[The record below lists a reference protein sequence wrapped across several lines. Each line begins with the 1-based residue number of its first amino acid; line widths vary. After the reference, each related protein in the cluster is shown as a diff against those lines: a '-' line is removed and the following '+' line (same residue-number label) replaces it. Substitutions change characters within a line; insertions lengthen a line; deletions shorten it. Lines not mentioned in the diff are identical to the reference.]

1 LPFSFDGSDVMSKQL
16 LSAIAIGLTIAAYFP
31 YIRSIIQGKTKP
43 HVFSWVIWGTT
54 TCIVFLAQLADKG
67 GAGAWVI
74 GFSGIISIYVA
85 YLSYIKRSDSTITRM
100 DWIFFIVAMTSLP
113 IWYLTSDPLLAVV
126 ILTTVDVLGFGPTFR
141 KAYIRPAEEQLR
153 FFVIMAVRNLIVVLA
168 LENYSLTTVLFPATI
183 AVVCLIFSLMVV
195 YRRRIKREV

>member
-1 LPFSFDGSDVMSKQL
+1 MYKEL
-16 LSAIAIGLTIAAYFP
+16 LSAIAIGLTIFAYYP

-43 HVFSWVIWGTT
+43 HVFSWVIWGTS

-85 YLSYIKRSDSTITRM
+85 FLAYIKRSDSTITRM
-100 DWIFFIVAMTSLP
+100 DRLFFIVAMTSLP
-113 IWYLTSDPLLAVV
+113 IWYLTSDPLWAVL
-126 ILTTVDVLGFGPTFR
+126 ILTTVDVLGFAPTFR
-141 KAYIRPAEEQLR
+141 RSYISPFEEQLM
-153 FFVIMAVRNLIVVLA
+153 FYVIMAGRNLVVISA

-183 AVVCLIFSLMVV
+183 AVVALIFSLMVA
-195 YRRRIKREV
+195 YRRRVLT

>member
-1 LPFSFDGSDVMSKQL
+1 MYKQL
-16 LSAIAIGLTIAAYFP
+16 LGAIAIWLTIIAYYP

-43 HVFSWVIWGTT
+43 HVFSWVIWGTS

-85 YLSYIKRSDSTITRM
+85 FLAYIKRSDSSITRI
-100 DWIFFIVAMTSLP
+100 DRLFFIVAMTALP
-113 IWYLTSDPLLAVV
+113 IWYLTSDPLWAVV
-126 ILTTVDVLGFGPTFR
+126 ILTTVDVLGFVPTFR
-141 KAYIRPAEEQLR
+141 RSYILPFEEQLM
-153 FFVIMAVRNLIVVLA
+153 FYVVMALRNLVVLSA

-183 AVVCLIFSLMVV
+183 AIACLIFSLMVV
-195 YRRRIKREV
+195 YRRRVLT

>member
-1 LPFSFDGSDVMSKQL
+1 MNFKQL
-16 LSAIAIGLTIAAYFP
+16 LSAIAIVLTIIAYFP

-43 HVFSWVIWGTT
+43 HVFSWVIWGTS

-85 YLSYIKRSDSTITRM
+85 FLSYTKRSDSSITRI
-100 DWIFFIVAMTSLP
+100 DWIFFILAMTSSP
-113 IWYLTSDPLLAVV
+113 VWYLTSDPLWAVV
-126 ILTTVDVLGFGPTFR
+126 ILTTVDVLGFAPTFR
-141 KAYIRPAEEQLR
+141 RSYIRPFEEQLM
-153 FFVIMAVRNLIVVLA
+153 FYMIMAVRNLFVVSA

-183 AVVCLIFSLMVV
+183 ATVCLIFSVMVLS
-195 YRRRIKREV
+195 RRRRMALSAKSLN

>member
-1 LPFSFDGSDVMSKQL
+1 MYKQL
-16 LSAIAIGLTIAAYFP
+16 LGAIAIGLTIIAYYP

-43 HVFSWVIWGTT
+43 HVFSWVIWGTS

-85 YLSYIKRSDSTITRM
+85 FLAYIKRSDSSITRI
-100 DWIFFIVAMTSLP
+100 DWLFFIVAMTALP
-113 IWYLTSDPLLAVV
+113 IWYLTSDPLWAVV
-126 ILTTVDVLGFGPTFR
+126 ILTTVDVLGFVPTFR
-141 KAYIRPAEEQLR
+141 RSYILPFEEQLM
-153 FFVIMAVRNLIVVLA
+153 FYMVMALRNFVVLSA

-183 AVVCLIFSLMVV
+183 AIACLIFSLMVV
-195 YRRRIKREV
+195 YRRRVLT

>member
-1 LPFSFDGSDVMSKQL
+1 MYKQL
-16 LSAIAIGLTIAAYFP
+16 LGAIAIGLTIIAYYP

-43 HVFSWVIWGTT
+43 HVFSWVIWGTS

-85 YLSYIKRSDSTITRM
+85 FLSYIKRSDSSITRI
-100 DWIFFIVAMTSLP
+100 DWLFFIVAMTALP
-113 IWYLTSDPLLAVV
+113 IWYLTSDPLWAVV
-126 ILTTVDVLGFGPTFR
+126 ILTTVDVLGFAPTFR
-141 KAYIRPAEEQLR
+141 RSYIFPFEEQLM
-153 FFVIMAVRNLIVVLA
+153 FYVVMALRNLVVVSA

-183 AVVCLIFSLMVV
+183 AVACLIFSLMVV
-195 YRRRIKREV
+195 YRRRVLT

>member
-1 LPFSFDGSDVMSKQL
+1 MYKQL
-16 LSAIAIGLTIAAYFP
+16 LGAIAIGLTIIAYYP

-43 HVFSWVIWGTT
+43 HVFSWVIWGTS

-85 YLSYIKRSDSTITRM
+85 FLAYIKRSDSSITRI
-100 DWIFFIVAMTSLP
+100 DRLFFIVAMTALP
-113 IWYLTSDPLLAVV
+113 IWYLTSDPLWAVV
-126 ILTTVDVLGFGPTFR
+126 ILTTVDVLGFVPTFR
-141 KAYIRPAEEQLR
+141 RSYILPFEEQLM
-153 FFVIMAVRNLIVVLA
+153 FYVVMALRNLVVVSA

-183 AVVCLIFSLMVV
+183 ATACLIFSLMVV
-195 YRRRIKREV
+195 YRRRMLT

>member
-1 LPFSFDGSDVMSKQL
+1 MYKQL
-16 LSAIAIGLTIAAYFP
+16 LGAIAIGLTIIAYYP

-43 HVFSWVIWGTT
+43 HVFSWVIWGTS

-85 YLSYIKRSDSTITRM
+85 FLAYIKRSDSSITRI
-100 DWIFFIVAMTSLP
+100 DWLFFIVAMTALP
-113 IWYLTSDPLLAVV
+113 IWYLTSDPLWAVV
-126 ILTTVDVLGFGPTFR
+126 ILTTVDVLGFVPTFR
-141 KAYIRPAEEQLR
+141 RSYILPFEEQLM
-153 FFVIMAVRNLIVVLA
+153 FYMVMALRNLVVLSA

-183 AVVCLIFSLMVV
+183 AIACLIFSLMVV
-195 YRRRIKREV
+195 YRRRVLT